1 MFARQTFNSLSI
13 DSDKSNSD
21 EEDSEDFFM
30 IVSEQI
36 PRLRTCPVRPDYFN
50 NMGDRDFR
58 ERFRFSKGGVLHI
71 YQKIEHMINPK
82 SFASRATSGLTRLLI
97 TLRFYSTGTFQS
109 VFGDLFNIHRTTAGR
124 IVRKVTDALLTLRSE
139 VIKMP
144 ASDEELRSSML
155 SFYNFV
161 HPQGIPGVI
170 GLIDCTHVK
179 ICSPSKY

>member
-1 MFARQTFNSLSI
+1 MFARKVFHSLTV
-13 DSDKSNSD
+13 DSDDSRSD
-21 EEDSEDFFM
+21 EEESEEFFM
-30 IVSEQI
+30 TASELI
-36 PRLRTCPVRPDYFN
+36 PHLRTCPVRPDFFSS
-50 NMGDRDFR
+50 MGDRDFR
-58 ERFRFSKGGVLHI
+58 ERFRFTKSGVLHI
-71 YQKIEHMINPK
+71 YEKIEHMISPK

-139 VIKMP
+139 VIRMP
-144 ASDEELRSSML
+144 VSDEELRSSML